1 MFRYEKITVN
11 SNFGSWTVI
20 GRDENSKRKQWL
32 CRCLCGEVKSIPG
45 RTLKNGRSTKCV
57 SCRLKELAK
66 GGCGSIPGSLW
77 NRYKN
82 SAKKRNITFEITC
95 EYAWGLFLK
104 QNGKCALT
112 NSEIS
117 FTGIKKYNTASL
129 DRIDSRKGYIPGNVQ
144 WLHVNVNKLKL
155 DLEQEKFV
163 ELCSQISLHHAN
175 RIKEANG
182 VHPTLSK
189 YVLADGESI
198 IIDLER
204 SFGSHIVDQKNG
216 RRFLDCS
223 SQYASMPL
231 GWNHPK
237 LIERLSEIN
246 KYAIHKIANSDY
258 YSVPLAEFVHTFAGI
273 APDFNH
279 FFFVEGGTLGVE
291 NALKAAFDW
300 KMKKLGLSEAD
311 ANSLDVVHLE
321 QAFHG
326 RSGYTLSL
334 TNTVPNK
341 TALFPKFNW
350 SRIKNPKIHFPLV
363 ESETTVVEE
372 LSLRQA
378 EDALKTNRVAAI
390 ILETI
395 QGEGGDNHFSS
406 EYFAALRKMAFE
418 YEAMLILDE
427 VQTGVGLTGT
437 TWAYEHHA
445 GLRPDMIA
453 FGKKTQVCGF
463 ASTTRID
470 EVPDNVF
477 KQSSRINSTWGGN
490 IIDMIRFTHIA
501 QIMKEDDILNQVAI
515 VGDYFLKQL
524 LTVPRIT
531 NVRGKGLMLAFDLET
546 PEARNAVLDNLLKRM
561 TVLPCGERSIRL
573 RPHLIF
579 SMADVDEAIDIIK
592 HAV

>member
-1 MFRYEKITVN
+1 MFKPDQVHDVMKRYT
-11 SNFGSWTVI
+11 I
-20 GRDENSKRKQWL
+20 G
-32 CRCLCGEVKSIPG
+32 
-45 RTLKNGRSTKCV
+45 
-57 SCRLKELAK
+57 
-66 GGCGSIPGSLW
+66 
-77 NRYKN
+77 
-82 SAKKRNITFEITC
+82 
-95 EYAWGLFLK
+95 
-104 QNGKCALT
+104 
-112 NSEIS
+112 
-117 FTGIKKYNTASL
+117 
-129 DRIDSRKGYIPGNVQ
+129 
-144 WLHVNVNKLKL
+144 
-155 DLEQEKFV
+155 
-163 ELCSQISLHHAN
+163 
-175 RIKEANG
+175 
-182 VHPTLSK
+182 
-189 YVLADGESI
+189 DGEPI
-198 IIDLER
+198 VIDFEKSSGTHL
-204 SFGSHIVDQKNG
+204 VDAKTGQP
-216 RRFLDCS
+216 FLDCS
-223 SQYASMPL
+223 SQFASMPL

-237 LIERLSEIN
+237 LKEKMESIN
-246 KYAIHKIANSDY
+246 LYAIHKIANSDY

-279 FFFVEGGTLGVE
+279 FFFIEGGALGVE

-300 KMKKLGLSEAD
+300 KMKKLGFSD
-311 ANSLDVVHLE
+311 FNPNSLDVIYLE

-363 ESETTVVEE
+363 ESEVTVVEE
-372 LSLRQA
+372 LSLQQA
-378 EDALKTNRVAAI
+378 EYALKTNRVAAI

-395 QGEGGDNHFSS
+395 QSEGGDNHFSS
-406 EYFAALRKMAFE
+406 KYFAALRQMAFE

-470 EVPDNVF
+470 EVSDNVF
-477 KQSSRINSTWGGN
+477 KESSRINSTWGGN

-501 QIMKEDDILNQVAI
+501 QIMKEDGILNQVAV

-524 LTVPRIT
+524 YTIPRIT

-546 PEARNAVLDNLLKRM
+546 PEARNKVLDNLLKRM

-573 RPHLIF
+573 RPPLIF

>member
-1 MFRYEKITVN
+1 MLRPDQVHD
-11 SNFGSWTVI
+11 VM
-20 GRDENSKRKQWL
+20 
-32 CRCLCGEVKSIPG
+32 
-45 RTLKNGRSTKCV
+45 
-57 SCRLKELAK
+57 
-66 GGCGSIPGSLW
+66 
-77 NRYKN
+77 
-82 SAKKRNITFEITC
+82 
-95 EYAWGLFLK
+95 
-104 QNGKCALT
+104 
-112 NSEIS
+112 
-117 FTGIKKYNTASL
+117 KKYT
-129 DRIDSRKGYIPGNVQ
+129 IG
-144 WLHVNVNKLKL
+144 
-155 DLEQEKFV
+155 
-163 ELCSQISLHHAN
+163 
-175 RIKEANG
+175 
-182 VHPTLSK
+182 
-189 YVLADGESI
+189 DGEPI
-198 IIDLER
+198 VIDFEK
-204 SFGSHIVDQKNG
+204 SYGSHLVCAKTG
-216 RRFLDCS
+216 HPFLDCS
-223 SQYASMPL
+223 SQFASMPL

-237 LIERLSEIN
+237 LMKKMENISQH
-246 KYAIHKIANSDY
+246 AIHKIANSDY
-258 YSVPLAEFVHTFAGI
+258 YSVALAEFVQTFAEMS
-273 APDFNH
+273 PDFNY
-279 FFFVEGGTLGVE
+279 FFFVEGGALGVE

-300 KMKKLGLSEAD
+300 KMNKLGLGESE
-311 ANSLDVVHLE
+311 ANSLDVIHLE

-326 RSGYTLSL
+326 RTGYTLSL

-363 ESETTVVEE
+363 ESEATVVEE

-378 EDALKTNRVAAI
+378 EVALKTNRVAAI

-445 GLRPDMIA
+445 GLKPDMIS

-501 QIMKEDDILNQVAI
+501 EIIKEDNILNQVAK
-515 VGDYFLKQL
+515 VGEYFLKELQ
-524 LTVPRIT
+524 TVPRIT

-546 PEARNAVLDNLLKRM
+546 PESRNVVLNKMLKRM

-573 RPHLIF
+573 RPHLTFNIF
-579 SMADVDEAIDIIK
+579 DVQEAIDIIK
-592 HAV
+592 NAV